1 MIDIARQQILPAVL
15 KYGKDLAG
23 AALKMRELSSEID
36 TSVEIDLI
44 KKLTDLGKE
53 AAGALQ
59 LLERETEKAAAK
71 MSAEAYRD
79 KVIPAMERLRKAVDE
94 LELYTASE
102 YWPLP
107 SYCDLLYSVR

>member
-1 MIDIARQQILPAVL
+1 
-15 KYGKDLAG
+15 
-23 AALKMRELSSEID
+23 
-36 TSVEIDLI
+36 
-44 KKLTDLGKE
+44 
-53 AAGALQ
+53 
-59 LLERETEKAAAK
+59 